1 MMVEQVPQV
10 SGGAGGALPKK
21 VRSSSRAEG
30 GMPADAVELSSEVM
44 RLRGIEGIRLE
55 KVMKIRRAVLSGTYL
70 TSEKLDIALDRA
82 IDDALGLTP
91 PKR

>member
-1 MMVEQVPQV
+1 MVEHIPQV
-10 SGGAGGALPKK
+10 SGGADGVSPKK
-21 VRSSSRAEG
+21 LRRAGKTEG
-30 GMPADAVELSSEVM
+30 NAPTDAIELSSEVM

-55 KVMKIRRAVLSGTYL
+55 KVMKIRRAVLSGAYL
-70 TSEKLDIALDRA
+70 TADKLDVALDRA